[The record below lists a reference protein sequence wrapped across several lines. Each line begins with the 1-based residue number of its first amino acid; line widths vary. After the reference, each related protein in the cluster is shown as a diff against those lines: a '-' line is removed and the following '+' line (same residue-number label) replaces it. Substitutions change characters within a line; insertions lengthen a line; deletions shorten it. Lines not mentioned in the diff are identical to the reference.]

1 MAQQQ
6 AIIVLVDIANA
17 LRERTLRGNVYLFDN
32 MRFLGSTGEGTGDLV
47 TAIPGSYWSDGSQG
61 SEQVLNWLPS
71 SLGSIPP
78 TVPRGYHT
86 ERSQAIDRQA
96 LEDLTALAGQGTV
109 PGADPAAGLADIRSR
124 VGTRARRAR
133 GGRAPVGGKL
143 LDITGNAVTG
153 AGTAA
158 VNPPAPII
166 TDVTG
171 EAVDEKIMY
180 PAQYGSPDMVSDGWY
195 WSATVDTA
203 RPGTYAYTMHIQLHE
218 LVIRDGEQVWEPV
231 DLTCDSAIR
240 VTTEPKY
247 NAFTGA
253 GLGPLP
259 VPAAPSP

>member
-32 MRFLGSTGEGTGDLV
+32 MLFLGSTGEGTEDLV

-61 SEQVLNWLPS
+61 TEQVLNWLPS

-86 ERSQAIDRQA
+86 DRSQAIDRQA
-96 LEDLTALAGQGTV
+96 LEDLTVLAGQGGPASTET
-109 PGADPAAGLADIRSR
+109 AAGLEAIRNR
-124 VGTRARRAR
+124 IGTQARRAR
-133 GGRAPVGGKL
+133 GERAQVGGKL
-143 LDITGNAVTG
+143 LDVTG
-153 AGTAA
+153 HAITSADAAA
-158 VNPPAPII
+158 VNHPVPII
-166 TDVTG
+166 TDITG

-203 RPGTYAYTMHIQLHE
+203 RPGTYAYTMHVQLHE
-218 LVIRDGEQVWEPV
+218 LVNRNGEQVWEPV
-231 DLTCDSAIR
+231 DFTCDSAIR

-253 GLGPLP
+253 GLGALP
-259 VPAAPSP
+259 IPAAPPS